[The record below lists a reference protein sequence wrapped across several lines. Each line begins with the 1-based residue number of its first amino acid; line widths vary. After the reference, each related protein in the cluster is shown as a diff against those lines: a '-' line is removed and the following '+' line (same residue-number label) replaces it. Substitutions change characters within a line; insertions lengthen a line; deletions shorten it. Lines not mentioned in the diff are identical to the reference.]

1 MIELLDVIL
10 EGIIGLLAII
20 VAMMIY
26 KNKGK
31 LNVFATGFSLIAV
44 ATIFDVVDEFI
55 DYILLDIGG
64 KGFFILGIIALIW
77 VFKKKR

>member
-1 MIELLDVIL
+1 MIEVFDVVL
-10 EGIIGLLAII
+10 EGIIGILATV

-31 LNVFATGFSLIAV
+31 LNVFATGFSLIAI
-44 ATIFDVVDEFI
+44 ATIFDVIDEFI
-55 DYILLDIGG
+55 DHILLDIGG

-77 VFKKKR
+77 VFKKKN